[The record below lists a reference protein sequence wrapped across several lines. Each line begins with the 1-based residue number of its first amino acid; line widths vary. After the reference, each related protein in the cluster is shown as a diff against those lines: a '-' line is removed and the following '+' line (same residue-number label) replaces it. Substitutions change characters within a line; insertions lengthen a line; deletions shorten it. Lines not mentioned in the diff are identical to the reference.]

1 MWWYSDPSMYITQS
15 VIQKEYEKEGFRC
28 DPLNYDGFYDS
39 ALGYDE
45 CLLKVRAPTLDS
57 VVLTGN
63 EYSFIPFDPRLVR
76 QRDGTGVVKSI
87 YNPVGGGTSKKV
99 LAEKEAQFQAEMD
112 AFHAEQVENP
122 TMGPGAF
129 QDFYY
134 DPDNPYESFGDNFDP
149 DTGSYGPGGFF
160 GGGDYGGS
168 FDYGGSGG
176 DPNDPY
182 ASFGDYFDSDTG
194 SYGSSG
200 SDDADVPG
208 VDTGG
213 DSGGAYEPGDGGDT
227 GGMGGKFSGNRRSLL
242 QDDDE
247 DVEYEGLADLSGC
260 NCNMVVTYE
269 EGDARLAD
277 GEEHEEKN
285 KELKFYK
292 NASDASCY
300 PVDGA
305 AGEECTMTKAKAV
318 LMFRQ
323 FLSVNDPCEF
333 VKRSSPFQCVRE
345 EASPLTQRLSLA
357 YANSGLLY
365 GVFCA
370 MAVNYMYATKKV
382 TLETVDIEQL
392 QKLASM
398 NKVSAEEQPAK

>member
-1 MWWYSDPSMYITQS
+1 MGSM
-15 VIQKEYEKEGFRC
+15 
-28 DPLNYDGFYDS
+28 
-39 ALGYDE
+39 
-45 CLLKVRAPTLDS
+45 PT
-57 VVLTGN
+57 G
-63 EYSFIPFDPRLVR
+63 R
-76 QRDGTGVVKSI
+76 
-87 YNPVGGGTSKKV
+87 
-99 LAEKEAQFQAEMD
+99 
-112 AFHAEQVENP
+112 
-122 TMGPGAF
+122 
-129 QDFYY
+129 
-134 DPDNPYESFGDNFDP
+134 
-149 DTGSYGPGGFF
+149 
-160 GGGDYGGS
+160 
-168 FDYGGSGG
+168 
-176 DPNDPY
+176 
-182 ASFGDYFDSDTG
+182 
-194 SYGSSG
+194 
-200 SDDADVPG
+200 
-208 VDTGG
+208 
-213 DSGGAYEPGDGGDT
+213 
-227 GGMGGKFSGNRRSLL
+227 RRSLL

-269 EGDARLAD
+269 EGDAGLAD
-277 GEEHEEKN
+277 GEDYKEKN

-292 NASDASCY
+292 VADASDASCY

-323 FLSVNDPCEF
+323 FLSANDPCEF

-365 GVFCA
+365 GVLVA

-398 NKVSAEEQPAK
+398 NKVSAEEKPAK